1 MAIPIILKTDSNDI
15 LSQIE
20 NIESTI
26 RYKKEIY
33 AQRSKNIELDEQAK
47 QRTVGTLIKRTSTN
61 SSVDKSDK
69 K

>member
-1 MAIPIILKTDSNDI
+1 

-47 QRTVGTLIKRTSTN
+47 QRTVGTLVKRTSTN